1 VSVISSLAD
10 YGDGDGD
17 DNGDNDGDGDG
28 DGTSWAAGGGGGWR
42 LEDRAAAEEEAAE
55 GEEHGALTVPRGG
68 LQAAVFEKDVMTGWY
83 GTRASREE
91 AADFRRIYMEVH
103 ARCSWRWGRWRS
115 NLESS

>member
-17 DNGDNDGDGDG
+17 DNGDTAGAGG
-28 DGTSWAAGGGGGWR
+28 GAGWGGGGGGGGGGG

-91 AADFRRIYMEVH
+91 AGLSTDLHGGAREV
-103 ARCSWRWGRWRS
+103 
-115 NLESS
+115 